1 MPANSARG
9 FHGGVSVLDQPR
21 RVTAGDH
28 PVAPP
33 TARLLV
39 AAALA
44 TALAAMVYLVFV
56 HTSLGQRFDNAALIG
71 SQLGHAS
78 TRANDVTQLQRI
90 SADSFAV
97 VLAAIAVL
105 GIIRRR
111 PRLGISAAVAAAI
124 AVIGTD
130 VLKNHL
136 LSRPDLVAGALS
148 NNTFPS
154 GHTATAIACA
164 LALVM
169 VTAPRWRGLA
179 AVIAGSYAWIT
190 AAQVQTAGWHRPS
203 DAIGAAL
210 LGFAAVATVAAL
222 LSRWRPSGYVERS
235 RHLVSLSVLSVI
247 WLAGAAIAGL
257 EAIRVLHYLAAHD
270 PSLTLT
276 SGIERDAYHF
286 SVGVTVVVVVSML
299 MLLLVLLRGHDFD
312 EPAG

>member
-56 HTSLGQRFDNAALIG
+56 HTSLGQRFDNAALVG

-78 TRANDVTQLQRI
+78 TRENDVTQLQRI

-222 LSRWRPSGYVERS
+222 LSRWRPSGDVERS

>member
-21 RVTAGDH
+21 RVTAGEH

-56 HTSLGQRFDNAALIG
+56 HTSLGQRFDNAALVG

-78 TRANDVTQLQRI
+78 TRENDVTQLQRI

>member
-1 MPANSARG
+1 
-9 FHGGVSVLDQPR
+9 VSVLDQPR

-39 AAALA
+39 AAALS

-97 VLAAIAVL
+97 VLAALAVL

-136 LSRPDLVAGALS
+136 LTRPDLVAGVRA

-169 VTAPRWRGLA
+169 VTAPRLRGLA

-235 RHLVSLSVLSVI
+235 RHLVSLSVLTVI

-270 PSLTLT
+270 ASLTLT

-299 MLLLVLLRGHDFD
+299 MLLLLLLRGHDLD
-312 EPAG
+312 EPAD